1 MDKPLITNL
10 ITELMSEKV
19 DALALALSKAQSVM
33 ENVSK
38 DKQGYG
44 YKYADL
50 ASVLTAIRKPLSD
63 NGLSIS
69 QLVTTDIDKQVLVT
83 LLMHESGQ
91 WLKSTF
97 CIENVIMKQCNSLQQ
112 IGAGITYTRRYALS
126 ALVGLSQE
134 DDDAQSVPKIKSI
147 RSDEELQEREEKIK
161 ELLALCSEHKISA
174 KEFAEFHNIDS
185 NSIATVKNAIVHFDE
200 LKESFKNG
208 TILTKIRG

>member
-1 MDKPLITNL
+1 MDNVIADYS
-10 ITELMSEKV
+10 ISGQHSELMSEKI
-19 DALALALSKAQSVM
+19 DALGLALSKAQSVM

-69 QLVTTDIDKQVLVT
+69 QLVTAEVDKHILIT

-91 WLKSTF
+91 WLKSKF
-97 CIENVIMKQCNSLQQ
+97 YIENVVMKQCNSLQQ

-126 ALVGLSQE
+126 AIVGLSQE
-134 DDDAQSVPKIKSI
+134 DDDAQSVPKIK
-147 RSDEELQEREEKIK
+147 REEELQEKEEKIK
-161 ELLALCSEHKISA
+161 ELLNLCTEHKISA

-185 NSIATVKNAIVHFDE
+185 NNINTVKNAITNFE
-200 LKESFKNG
+200 ALKQLFLKKE
-208 TILTKIRG
+208 

>member
-134 DDDAQSVPKIKSI
+134 DDDAQSVPKIK
-147 RSDEELQEREEKIK
+147 RDEELQEKEEKIK
-161 ELLALCSEHKISA
+161 ELLALCTEHKISA

-185 NSIATVKNAIVHFDE
+185 NNIATVKNAIVNFDE